1 MTLPLLGEVDRH
13 GETCLGPGQ
22 MEPLMAEIDL
32 LLEQARPGSEYR
44 GLMRLRVMALRCA
57 RDHGELIFIGD

>member
-1 MTLPLLGEVDRH
+1 VTLPLLGEVDRH

-32 LLEQARPGSEYR
+32 LLEQARPGSNT
-44 GLMRLRVMALRCA
+44 AA
-57 RDHGELIFIGD
+57 